1 MKHWILVLFAAF
13 VVAGC
18 AENTAG
24 LRVDGATQNV
34 IFGDNVLGS
43 RLSIDDIA
51 TTEVDGRARGV
62 VRVTSQYTGD
72 QHIQY
77 RFYWYD
83 DEGLEVNTKLSPW
96 RKAIVRGYESIA
108 LSEVSINPNGTQFRI
123 QIRELAQ

>member
-1 MKHWILVLFAAF
+1 MKHWILVLFTAF